1 MWEQI
6 LELLEV
12 TMGLGFL
19 DVYVDEVV
27 GLLVCVWQAR
37 GPSAGAGCF
46 FSWISQEIPTLG
58 QVYLRIASS
67 KNRIF
72 ALIISCSR
80 HILSGFGFRAVG

>member
-1 MWEQI
+1 MWRHAEDGRR
-6 LELLEV
+6 EV
-12 TMGLGFL
+12 SVALMMG
-19 DVYVDEVV
+19 D
-27 GLLVCVWQAR
+27 CVWQAR

-58 QVYLRIASS
+58 LVYLRIASS